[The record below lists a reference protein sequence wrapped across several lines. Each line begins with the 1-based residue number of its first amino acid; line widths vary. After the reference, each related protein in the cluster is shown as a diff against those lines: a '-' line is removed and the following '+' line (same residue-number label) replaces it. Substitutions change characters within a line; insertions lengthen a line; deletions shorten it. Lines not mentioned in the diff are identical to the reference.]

1 MNLSAPKQIVWI
13 IAVVLGVIGILARV
27 IPIAALAPYAFWLV
41 TLAFILLAL
50 GTLLKGI

>member
-27 IPIAALAPYAFWLV
+27 VPIAALAPNAFWLV
-41 TLAFILLAL
+41 TLGFILLVL
-50 GTLLKGI
+50 GTLLRGL